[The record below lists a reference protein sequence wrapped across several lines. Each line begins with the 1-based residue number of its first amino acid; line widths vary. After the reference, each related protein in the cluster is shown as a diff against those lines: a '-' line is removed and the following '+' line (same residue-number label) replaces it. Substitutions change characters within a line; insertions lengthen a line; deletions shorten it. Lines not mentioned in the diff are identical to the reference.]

1 MYVDCFL
8 YFGRHLSS
16 GLVRWQRGR
25 LKRFY
30 GVFGVLGNAVLFFIR
45 YVYFNTLHCMRQLS
59 LGGFVILKKPHN
71 FLCGLSWSVFEI
83 SI

>member
-30 GVFGVLGNAVLFFIR
+30 GVFSVLGNAVFLFDMCIS
-45 YVYFNTLHCMRQLS
+45 TLYTSCVNLLWVVSSFKKTAQLIVR
-59 LGGFVILKKPHN
+59 FVM
-71 FLCGLSWSVFEI
+71 V